1 MMDHGKSAKGQ
12 GKLKVSLQLQ
22 SKNNEMELASNI
34 FRGSVLLSGDSC
46 SPQSARSARDLTRIA
61 SGAIVLPSPRAP
73 KTPRGKTPR
82 GRTPRSKILSRQM
95 ARLITSEKFVMIS
108 GTDKRITEGN
118 HVSAEGFGAVS
129 SKYAL
134 HAVDDN
140 DDSGPYLRSEFL
152 PTSYTS
158 LVPSHYVFLSLSCR
172 VLRPFSLL
180 RFRLPLFLLSV

>member
-1 MMDHGKSAKGQ
+1 MDHGKSARP
-12 GKLKVSLQLQ
+12 LKVSLQLQ
-22 SKNNEMELASNI
+22 SKNSEMESNI

-140 DDSGPYLRSEFL
+140 DDSGPSLRSEFL

-158 LVPSHYVFLSLSCR
+158 LVSSHYVFLSLSCR

>member
-1 MMDHGKSAKGQ
+1 MMYHGKSARGQ
-12 GKLKVSLQLQ
+12 EKLKVSLQLQ
-22 SKNNEMELASNI
+22 SKNSEMELACNI

-46 SPQSARSARDLTRIA
+46 SPQSARELTRIA
-61 SGAIVLPSPRAP
+61 SGAMVLPSPRAP

-82 GRTPRSKILSRQM
+82 GRTHRSKIGSRQM
-95 ARLITSEKFVMIS
+95 ARSEKFVTIS

-140 DDSGPYLRSEFL
+140 DDSGPSLRSEFL

-158 LVPSHYVFLSLSCR
+158 LVSSHYVFLSLSCR

-180 RFRLPLFLLSV
+180 HFLLPLFLLSV